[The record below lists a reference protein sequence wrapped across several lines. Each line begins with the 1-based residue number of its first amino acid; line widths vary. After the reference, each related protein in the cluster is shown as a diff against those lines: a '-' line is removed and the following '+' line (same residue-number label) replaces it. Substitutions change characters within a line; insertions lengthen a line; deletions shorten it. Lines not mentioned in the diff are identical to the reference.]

1 MSDNL
6 RLVVDLVAVRGP
18 ETENELVGQVPSL
31 HRVDDLLVAYADTQR
46 EAERLREDAE
56 HTLRRL
62 GESGIYRIEWWD
74 AARKQWRDLEL
85 VSPQIAEQPEPPN
98 FSRLTWAVEA
108 KLANQGKVNQLA
120 VGLPPDVIVAKDGK
134 HLIVAMEDRGTAEE
148 IADQLRA
155 KAPADALIAV
165 KPLTGFRGWRLR
177 ERIFGNYA
185 QGTIG
190 DIGIGREF

>member
-1 MSDNL
+1 M
-6 RLVVDLVAVRGP
+6 
-18 ETENELVGQVPSL
+18 
-31 HRVDDLLVAYADTQR
+31 
-46 EAERLREDAE
+46 
-56 HTLRRL
+56 
-62 GESGIYRIEWWD
+62 
-74 AARKQWRDLEL
+74 
-85 VSPQIAEQPEPPN
+85 
-98 FSRLTWAVEA
+98 
-108 KLANQGKVNQLA
+108 NQLA

-165 KPLTGFRGWRLR
+165 KPLTRFRGWRLR